1 MRGCV
6 HVMIAKHKATSQRR
20 KSGRPQKKQLQFLSQ
35 SLFQTFRTPKF
46 WNQIQKEK
54 IWLRTKRRSLQLSPT
69 PHPTRFLFFFFNLFA
84 HLILGFCFFSLSD
97 YCFVHISLDLAWI
110 AGREG
115 PRVRIWGLAWVPIA
129 PHRHFSG
136 KSSQLSRKTI
146 EIWIDPEV

>member
-1 MRGCV
+1 MWWLQS
-6 HVMIAKHKATSQRR
+6 T
-20 KSGRPQKKQLQFLSQ
+20 KQLAREEKVGDRKKSNCNFYRSLS
-35 SLFQTFRTPKF
+35 FKRFGTPKF